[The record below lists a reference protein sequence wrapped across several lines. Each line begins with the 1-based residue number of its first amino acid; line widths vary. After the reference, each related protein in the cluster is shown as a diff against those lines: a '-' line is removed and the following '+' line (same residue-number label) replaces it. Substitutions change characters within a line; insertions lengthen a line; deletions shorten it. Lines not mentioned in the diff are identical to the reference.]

1 MPFEIE
7 RKYLVKEWLL
17 PGKVTGTRIVQA
29 YLSTDPGRTVRIR
42 LAGDQAF
49 LTIKGESSG
58 IKRPEFEYTIPV
70 ADAVEM
76 LKLAVS
82 SPVEKVRRE
91 IEHDGMKWEVD
102 YFEGVNQGLVL
113 AEIELSSEDY
123 EFTLPEWVGKEVTE
137 DPRYHNSQLSL
148 RPYSEWA

>member
-1 MPFEIE
+1 MC
-7 RKYLVKEWLL
+7 YD
-17 PGKVTGTRIVQA
+17 
-29 YLSTDPGRTVRIR
+29 S
-42 LAGDQAF
+42 
-49 LTIKGESSG
+49 
-58 IKRPEFEYTIPV
+58 V
-70 ADAVEM
+70 ADAVEL

-113 AEIELSSEDY
+113 AEIELSSEDH
-123 EFTLPEWVGKEVTE
+123 EFTLPEWVGKEVTQ